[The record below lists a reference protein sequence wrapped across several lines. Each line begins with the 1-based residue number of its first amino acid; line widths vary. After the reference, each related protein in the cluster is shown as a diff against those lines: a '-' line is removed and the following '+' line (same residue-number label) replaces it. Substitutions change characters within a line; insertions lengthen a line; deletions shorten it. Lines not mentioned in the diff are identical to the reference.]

1 MMPEGDLDAD
11 TVEVPEELPLGGI
24 VASQASLLPSRK
36 CQHGTSRNANTR
48 FASGSNSAKWI
59 IRLKSDIK
67 TAQDNRS
74 RLRGS
79 DVAVKR
85 TCQELTNLINRLK
98 DQLRVAGAGSWLL
111 QSRSLEVA
119 DRMRLQVPALETCR
133 TPQDT
138 TAAAT
143 DAVRPGQSECW
154 VDGGSMEILQE
165 AFLKR
170 REVSNLSESKEDFI
184 TSFRKLSHDCEMLAY
199 LEELGHLQP
208 PHSPFCR
215 ALRAASAKSYAGRP
229 TQAFVVR
236 IPEGDPRRGRFQQ
249 LSRALYV
256 PSVTTMP
263 GPAVAPH
270 LRGADLD
277 AHGQAVLD
285 EVLSSQALEALSRQ
299 LRESSMY
306 FHREETGTYLVALW
320 EDGLASPLLWQIAM
334 ELIEA
339 LPALADHVLC
349 EAKAYKALSG
359 GATSPGLEAQG
370 ADVALLLWALPTDLW
385 PTQSPAMSLPVAGSF
400 RPIHYASN
408 RAVLWRDDCA
418 ETGPQWI
425 GADP

>member
-1 MMPEGDLDAD
+1 MSKREGR
-11 TVEVPEELPLGGI
+11 E
-24 VASQASLLPSRK
+24 
-36 CQHGTSRNANTR
+36 
-48 FASGSNSAKWI
+48 
-59 IRLKSDIK
+59 RLSFFFD
-67 TAQDNRS
+67 
-74 RLRGS
+74 
-79 DVAVKR
+79 
-85 TCQELTNLINRLK
+85 
-98 DQLRVAGAGSWLL
+98 
-111 QSRSLEVA
+111 
-119 DRMRLQVPALETCR
+119 
-133 TPQDT
+133 
-138 TAAAT
+138 
-143 DAVRPGQSECW
+143 
-154 VDGGSMEILQE
+154 VDGGSVEILQE

-170 REVSNLSESKEDFI
+170 RDVSDLSENKEDFI

-208 PHSPFCR
+208 PHSPLCW
-215 ALRAASAKSYAGRP
+215 ALHAASAKSYAGRP

-256 PSVTTMP
+256 PAVTTMP

-270 LRGADLD
+270 LKGADLD

-299 LRESSMY
+299 LQESSMY

-339 LPALADHVLC
+339 LPALEDHFLC
-349 EAKAYKALSG
+349 ETKAYKALSG

-385 PTQSPAMSLPVAGSF
+385 PMQSPALSLPKAGSF
-400 RPIHYASN
+400 RPI
-408 RAVLWRDDCA
+408 
-418 ETGPQWI
+418 
-425 GADP
+425 